1 VLTHVPLFA
10 LIAKSLS
17 TLTGQKIDMFTGIIE
32 AVGTITSL
40 SAQGDSYRLI
50 VNAGKLDM
58 SDVHLGDSIATN
70 GVCLTVVDKG
80 EDYYA
85 ADVSSETIKYTG
97 FASYK
102 ANTQVNLEKAMRAD
116 TRFGGHMV
124 SGHVDG
130 VGVVERINTHTN
142 YVEVWVKAPNEL
154 AKYIAHKGSI
164 TVDGVSL
171 TVNEVDGASFMLW
184 LIPHTLQ
191 ETVIGH
197 YREGSKVNLEVDLV
211 ARYLERLLLGDKAAE
226 SSPPDIS
233 LSFLAEHGYLK

>member
-1 VLTHVPLFA
+1 
-10 LIAKSLS
+10 
-17 TLTGQKIDMFTGIIE
+17 MFTGIIE

-40 SAQGDSYRLI
+40 NDLGDNFRLV
-50 VNAGKLDM
+50 VNVGKLDM

-80 EDYYA
+80 NDYYA

-97 FASYK
+97 FASYR
-102 ANTQVNLEKAMRAD
+102 ANMQVNLEKAMRAD
-116 TRFGGHMV
+116 TRFGGHIV

-130 VGVVERINTHTN
+130 VGSVERINKHSN
-142 YVEVWVKAPNEL
+142 YIEVWVKAPDEL

-191 ETVIGH
+191 ETVFKH
-197 YREGSKVNLEVDLV
+197 YKAGTKVNLEVDV
-211 ARYLERLLLGDKAAE
+211 IARYLERLLLGDKAAE
-226 SSPPDIS
+226 PAQQDIS